1 MFDPSFFQRICG
13 VNYYSSKALKEGTL
27 YCLLS
32 RGKNEQGWGGREES
46 EVSVVRLG
54 EALHYNNKNN
64 AKNRSL

>member
-1 MFDPSFFQRICG
+1 M
-13 VNYYSSKALKEGTL
+13 NYYSSKALKEGTL